1 MKTNEHLHF
10 GHSER
15 PVITIVGAGSLNWG
29 RRIVVDILRNP
40 DLNTCAIRLVD
51 VDPDR
56 LNLVLEWCEIAR
68 VVLGL
73 EGVSITAH
81 TDLRA
86 GLAGAT
92 ACLTAI
98 SVGGDRLWRYD
109 VMHPQLDGVFQAVG
123 DTTGPGGAVR
133 ALRHAPALRKIAQTL
148 ADVGAPNAVLIQLTN
163 PLNALTASIDNV
175 PGIRVIGFCHGFIDT
190 EYLFA
195 SALGLIDT
203 DQSQMMD
210 WRASAPLI
218 RTELAGNNHFVFI
231 DKLQIGERIYNQ
243 SDIGELVPQ
252 ICDVPF
258 REAVWSR
265 FGALV
270 GNYARHPAEF
280 LSGFLN
286 SRSGFGALWGIPAMA
301 DEINPI
307 HGERHDKSR
316 ACLERE
322 IADAKQRL
330 DAAQKWDLRHSQ
342 EPLAELIA
350 AFHTGAEFRTHLN
363 LRNSGAIAGVPDDAH
378 MEMSCRIVGG
388 TIHRPSVTFSDRL
401 TAELCRVA
409 RCQLHL
415 AQCCISF
422 DDELLIEALKEDA
435 LMVLDSVAV
444 RRMMNEMVAFQHE
457 WIFSNGS

>member
-1 MKTNEHLHF
+1 MQSNESLQITNF
-10 GHSER
+10 AR

-40 DLNTCAIRLVD
+40 DLKVCDIRLVD
-51 VDPDR
+51 VDLDR
-56 LNLVLEWCEIAR
+56 LKLVVEWCEIAR

-73 EGVSITAH
+73 DGVSITAH

-92 ACLTAI
+92 VCLTAI

-148 ADVGAPNAVLIQLTN
+148 AEVGSPDAVLIQLTN
-163 PLNALTASIDNV
+163 PLNALTASIDNT
-175 PGIRVIGFCHGFIDT
+175 PGIRVIGFCHGYIDT
-190 EYLFA
+190 EYIFA

-210 WRASAPLI
+210 WRSSAPLI
-218 RTELAGNNHFVFI
+218 RTELAGNNHFVFV
-231 DKLQIGERIYNQ
+231 DKLQIGEHLYNQ
-243 SDIGELVPQ
+243 SNIGELVPQ
-252 ICDVPF
+252 IFDVPF
-258 REAVWSR
+258 REVVWSR

-270 GNYARHPAEF
+270 GNYARHPVEF

-286 SRSGFGALWGIPAMA
+286 SRSGFGKLWGIPSMA

-316 ACLERE
+316 EALEHE
-322 IADAKQRL
+322 LASAKQSL
-330 DAAQKWDLRHSQ
+330 DAAQQWDLRHSQ
-342 EPLAELIA
+342 EPLSELIA
-350 AFHTGAEFRTHLN
+350 AFHTGEEFRTHLN
-363 LRNSGAIAGVPDDAH
+363 VRNSGAIAGVPDDAH
-378 MEMSCRIVGG
+378 MEMYCKIVGG
-388 TIHRPSVTFSDRL
+388 TIQRPTVTFSDSL

-409 RCQLHL
+409 RCQLLL
-415 AQCCISF
+415 AQCCTEF
-422 DDELLIEALKEDA
+422 DDKLLFESLKDDA
-435 LMVLDSVAV
+435 LMLSNSVDI
-444 RRMMNEMVAFQHE
+444 RKMMNEMVAFQHE
-457 WIFSNGS
+457 WIFSKVS